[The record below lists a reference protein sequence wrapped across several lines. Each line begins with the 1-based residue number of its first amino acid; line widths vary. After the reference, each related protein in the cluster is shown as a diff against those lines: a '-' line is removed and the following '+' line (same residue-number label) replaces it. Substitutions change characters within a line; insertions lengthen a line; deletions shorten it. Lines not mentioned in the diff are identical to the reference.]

1 MVLFFRTKLCTAG
14 LSNNLSVTSLCHTK
28 VDKTVSIQCS
38 SALLRFSGF
47 LFIHTTVDTYFLT
60 DYSAQSALHDCVL
73 FLISQKQP
81 QRPTRMAAAVVNGC
95 VDTSVV
101 NSKNYEQCNGKEKK
115 LLNEK
120 IINNKNGYLN
130 SKNTSNGVNVSYF
143 LYFIT

>member
-1 MVLFFRTKLCTAG
+1 
-14 LSNNLSVTSLCHTK
+14 
-28 VDKTVSIQCS
+28 
-38 SALLRFSGF
+38 
-47 LFIHTTVDTYFLT
+47 
-60 DYSAQSALHDCVL
+60 
-73 FLISQKQP
+73 
-81 QRPTRMAAAVVNGC
+81 MAAAVVNGC

-130 SKNTSNGVNVSYF
+130 SKNNSNGVNVSYF